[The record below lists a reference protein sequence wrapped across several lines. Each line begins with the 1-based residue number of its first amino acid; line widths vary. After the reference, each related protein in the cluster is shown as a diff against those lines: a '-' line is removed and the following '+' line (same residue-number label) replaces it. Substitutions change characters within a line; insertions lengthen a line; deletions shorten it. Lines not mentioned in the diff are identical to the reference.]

1 MKVMKDNATNFNFV
15 TTLDYAGRTVE
26 IKAQLKEARNAGVL
40 SGQFIGVYLPETID
54 ELKAIIAKH
63 GEEYILD
70 AFQTGTALNRK
81 TATIAAGT
89 ISDKHAMEWLI
100 DGISS
105 DREKERRNV
114 CIQLMAK
121 KATTTLDLWLV
132 SVKDAMKQE
141 KLNAGKLTQDDILGS
156 DGEPKEEY
164 MRDLFESNVQ

>member
-26 IKAQLKEARNAGVL
+26 IKAQLKEARNGGIL

-70 AFQTGTALNRK
+70 AFQYGTALNRK

-89 ISDKHAMEWLI
+89 ISDKHAMEWLL
-100 DGISS
+100 DGIGSS
-105 DREKERRNV
+105 NEERKNICVELLAR
-114 CIQLMAK
+114 K
-121 KATTTLDLWLV
+121 STTTLDLWLV
-132 SVKDAMKQE
+132 RVKDSMKQE

-156 DGEPKEEY
+156 DGGPKEEY